1 MPRKPRLQTRAEND
15 TAEAVESYADDHDIG
30 ESEAVRRLIRAGLI
44 EQGYADEIGVASGR
58 GTLEQT
64 MTLKGVIA
72 TVAVAVAVTFLL
84 LQFGL

>member
-15 TAEAVESYADDHDIG
+15 TANAVEAYADEQDIG

-44 EQGYADEIGVASGR
+44 ENGYADEIGVAARR
-58 GTLEQT
+58 GTLEQEVT
-64 MTLKGVIA
+64 VKGVIA

-84 LQFGL
+84 VQFGL

>member
-15 TAEAVESYADDHDIG
+15 TANAVEAYADDHDIG

-44 EQGYADEIGVASGR
+44 ENGYADEIDVPTRR

-64 MTLKGVIA
+64 ITVKGMIA
-72 TVAVAVAVTFLL
+72 TLLIAVATTYALTLVL
-84 LQFGL
+84 

>member
-15 TAEAVESYADDHDIG
+15 TAEAVGDYADEHDIG
-30 ESEAVRRLIRAGLI
+30 ESEAVRRLIRTGLT
-44 EQGYADEIGVASGR
+44 EQGYADEIGVASDR

-64 MTLKGVIA
+64 MTVKGAIA

-84 LQFGL
+84 VQFGL